1 MDNGCAGADWSNTSK
16 SRFLLRRK
24 SCMLL
29 LSQQL
34 LGGSKWSGICL
45 VYHCDNHAV
54 VDIWQKKKTKDKL
67 LMQIVRLVDL
77 IAAKKTLLPQS
88 RIFMVVARLNTLADT
103 LSREQMERFN
113 ILTTLPDRKPTPLP
127 TNWESLWTTTF
138 GDFNMQQ

>member
-1 MDNGCAGADWSNTSK
+1 MALGPSGMDNGCAGADWSNTSK

-24 SCMLL
+24 TCMLL

-77 IAAKKTLLPQS
+77 IAAKRNFTAPVSHIHGGSEAQY
-88 RIFMVVARLNTLADT
+88 I
-103 LSREQMERFN
+103 
-113 ILTTLPDRKPTPLP
+113 
-127 TNWESLWTTTF
+127 
-138 GDFNMQQ
+138 G